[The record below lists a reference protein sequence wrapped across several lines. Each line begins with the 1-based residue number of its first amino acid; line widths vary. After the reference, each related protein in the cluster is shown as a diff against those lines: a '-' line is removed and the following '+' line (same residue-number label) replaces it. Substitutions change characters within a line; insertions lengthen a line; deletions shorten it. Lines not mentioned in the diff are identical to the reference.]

1 MFKPR
6 APATVVSSGVILSL
20 DSGVSQIGAF
30 DVVATN
36 LGEEDGVEIGHILG
50 VARGNERIRDP
61 ETRDWL
67 SIPAERAGT
76 LMLFAVHEKASFG
89 LVLGANQPLAVGDEL
104 INP

>member
-1 MFKPR
+1 MFEPR
-6 APATVVSSGVILSL
+6 APDTQLPSGVILSV
-20 DSGVSQIGAF
+20 DSGVSQIGAL

-36 LGEEDGVEIGHILG
+36 LGQGDGVEVGHILG
-50 VARGNERIRDP
+50 ITKGAARIRDL

-76 LMLFAVHEKASFG
+76 MTLFAVHEKASFG
-89 LVLGANQPLAVGDEL
+89 LILGANQPLAVGDEL